1 MHHLSLKSCPHSEL
15 KLLRERIVKWG
26 CSYTVKVEQRMEK
39 APLPDNEAARQ
50 QALEETGLLRK
61 PGEERFDRLTRL
73 AKQHFDVPIVIV
85 SLLDGD
91 QQQFKACQGL
101 DVCET
106 PRDVSFCGHAVYQE
120 QVLVVEN
127 ALEDPRFHDN
137 PLVAGPPNIRF
148 YAGVP
153 FRSTSGY
160 YIGSFCIMDTHP
172 RQFSSDADAA
182 LHDFAGM
189 VEEQLKADAHLRTS
203 RAGLESALVESE
215 RRARLVIE
223 GTRVGT
229 WQWNVQTGETVF
241 NELWAEIAG
250 YTLEELQPTSI
261 DTWMGL
267 AHPDDLRESEALLE
281 KHFNGESQAYDCKA
295 RMRHKN
301 GHWVW
306 VHDRGRVFE
315 WGSNGEPVLMY
326 GTHADIT
333 AEVEAEQA
341 LKAKHDEF
349 KSLVAN
355 MPGITYRCRPDD
367 HFSVLYLSDQVEEI
381 TGYSSQTLIDAGHVS
396 YSDLIHADD
405 HPIIRSRVKAALE
418 CGEDWHLEY
427 RIRNRDKRWRW
438 VEERG
443 RAISQNNGN
452 DIVLEGFIVDVT
464 QEREA
469 REQLSRH
476 HKALSLLSDIA
487 LNGQSSS
494 TERVDYALRQSR
506 VYLGMDAAILS
517 QIEGQAYSLRHVVAP
532 GTDLAAGQTVPLG
545 HTWCQLLFEEERT
558 EYFISRTSESGY
570 LGHPCYR
577 EFPLGQYAGVVI
589 EVEGKTF
596 GTLNFSA
603 ANERAEDFGD
613 SERLFVQLLG
623 QWIGEEL
630 ERNESNERLRKLL
643 EQLPGMIYQFRRF
656 PDGTT
661 TFPFSSPGIEQVYGI
676 TPAEAEEDA
685 SLAYEAIHPDDLES
699 VAASIEA
706 SASTL
711 QNWQATYRVRVDSE
725 GYRWVSGQARPESL
739 SDGSVLWHGYIHDI
753 DAQEQA
759 RLALERNEA
768 RLRSL
773 FEFSPIGIALNDLET
788 GQFLD
793 LNDALD
799 RPTGYTR
806 EEFVNLSYWDV
817 TPSHYYDDE
826 QKALQRLKSEG
837 RYGPFEKEYIRK
849 DGTRYPVRLQ
859 GILTFDPDGRPMIWS
874 LIEDITERRRLDR
887 MKDQFI
893 ATISHE
899 LRTPLTSISGSLA
912 LLAGGATGQ
921 ISEKAANL
929 VDNAKRNAERLASL
943 INDLLDMEKLVSGKM
958 PIIPETQALTPIL
971 NEAVESMMH
980 YGDRCGIALQLETI
994 SDESMV
1000 HVDNA
1005 RLQQA
1010 LTNLISNA
1018 VKFSPGES
1026 KVEITTEQGDGM
1038 VTICVRDHGPGVDA
1052 SFQHMLFNRFAQA
1065 DASDTRRLPGTGL
1078 GLAITKEIV
1087 ESMDGSVFYRDAVG
1101 GGSAFHVRLP
1111 LVAE

>member
-1 MHHLSLKSCPHSEL
+1 MKN
-15 KLLRERIVKWG
+15 
-26 CSYTVKVEQRMEK
+26 
-39 APLPDNEAARQ
+39 APFHTNEAARQ
-50 QALEETGLLRK
+50 QAVEETGLLDQ

-73 AKQHFDVPIVIV
+73 AKQHFDVPIVIIT
-85 SLLDGD
+85 LLDD
-91 QQQFKACQGL
+91 DRQQFKACQGL

-120 QVLVVEN
+120 EVLVVEN
-127 ALEDPRFHDN
+127 ALDDPRFHDN
-137 PLVAGPPNIRF
+137 PLVTGPPHIRF

-153 FRSTSGY
+153 FRSPGGY
-160 YIGSFCIMDTHP
+160 YLGTFCIIDTRP
-172 RQFSSDADAA
+172 RQLSRDADMA
-182 LHDFAGM
+182 LRDFSGM

-229 WQWNVQTGETVF
+229 WQWNVQTGETIF
-241 NELWAEIAG
+241 NERWAEIAG
-250 YTLEELQPTSI
+250 YSLEELQPTSI
-261 DTWMGL
+261 NTWMGL

-281 KHFNGESQAYDCKA
+281 KHFKGESQAYDCKA
-295 RMRHKN
+295 RMRHKD

-315 WGSNGEPVLMY
+315 WGPNGEPVLMY

-341 LKAKHDEF
+341 LKASRDEF
-349 KSLVAN
+349 ESLIAN

-367 HFSVLYLSDQVEEI
+367 DLSLIYLSDQVEQI
-381 TGYSSQTLIDAGHVS
+381 TGYSSRTLIEADPVS
-396 YSDLIHADD
+396 YSDLIHAED
-405 HPIIRSRVKAALE
+405 HPLVRDRIKAALE

-427 RIRNRDKRWRW
+427 RIRNRDNGWRW

-443 RAISQNNGN
+443 RAIFRNSGS
-452 DIVLEGFIVDVT
+452 DTVLEGFIVDVT

-487 LNGQSSS
+487 LNGQGNS
-494 TERVDYALRQSR
+494 TERIDYALRQGR
-506 VYLGMDAAILS
+506 HYLGMDAAILS
-517 QIEGQAYSLRHVVAP
+517 RIEGQAYSLRQVVAP
-532 GTDLAAGQTVPLG
+532 GTELAPGQTFPLG
-545 HTWCQLLFEEERT
+545 DTWCQLLFEDQQT
-558 EYFISRTSESGY
+558 GSFIARTSDTRY

-577 EFPLGQYAGVVI
+577 AFPIGQYAGVVI

-603 ANERAEDFGD
+603 DHERTEDFGD

-643 EQLPGMIYQFRRF
+643 EQVPGMIYQFRRF

-661 TFPFSSPGIEQVYGI
+661 TFPFSSPGIEQVYGV
-676 TPAEAEEDA
+676 TPAAAAEDA
-685 SLAYEAIHPDDLES
+685 SPAYEAIHPDDLES

-711 QNWQATYRVRVDSE
+711 KNWRATYRVRVDNGE
-725 GYRWVSGQARPESL
+725 YRWVSGQAHPEPL

-753 DAQEQA
+753 HAQEQA
-759 RLALERNEA
+759 RQAMERNEA

-793 LNDALD
+793 LNDALYK
-799 RPTGYTR
+799 PSGYTR
-806 EEFVNLSYWDV
+806 EEFVNLSYWDL

-826 QKALQRLKSEG
+826 QEALRRLRSEG

-859 GILTFDPDGRPMIWS
+859 GILTHDPDGRPLIWS

-899 LRTPLTSISGSLA
+899 LRTPLTSISGSLG
-912 LLAGGATGQ
+912 LLAGGAAGPMP
-921 ISEKAANL
+921 EKAANL
-929 VDNAKRNAERLASL
+929 LDNAKRNSERLASL

-958 PIIPETQALTPIL
+958 PITPGTQALNPIL
-971 NEAVESMMH
+971 SEAVESMMH
-980 YGDRCGIALQLETI
+980 YADRCGIALQLQTI
-994 SDESMV
+994 SEELIV

-1018 VKFSPGES
+1018 VKFSPEES
-1026 KVEITTEQGDGM
+1026 AVEITTQRTDGL
-1038 VTICVRDHGPGVDA
+1038 VTIRVRDHGPGVDA
-1052 SFQHMLFNRFAQA
+1052 SFQPMLFSRFAQA
-1065 DASDTRRLPGTGL
+1065 DASDTRQLPGTGL
-1078 GLAITKEIV
+1078 GLAITREIV
-1087 ESMDGSVFYRDAVG
+1087 EAMDGSVLYRDAEG
-1101 GGSAFHVRLP
+1101 GGSAFHIRLP
-1111 LVAE
+1111 LAAAQ